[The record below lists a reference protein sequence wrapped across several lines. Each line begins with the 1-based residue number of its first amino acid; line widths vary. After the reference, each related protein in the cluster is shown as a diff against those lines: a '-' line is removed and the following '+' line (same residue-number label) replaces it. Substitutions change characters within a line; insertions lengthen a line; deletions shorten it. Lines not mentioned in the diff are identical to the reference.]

1 MKTLGRL
8 RSAAT
13 HRSLH
18 LRQSSQVDLVAAA
31 QGQVDQAPQLSEH
44 LEAVGHQQR
53 AVAATQQTLNKSARV
68 LSNAREEHA
77 LTLDLGSEGLDT
89 SSPAPSHL

>member
-1 MKTLGRL
+1 M
-8 RSAAT
+8 
-13 HRSLH
+13 
-18 LRQSSQVDLVAAA
+18 DLVAAA

-77 LTLDLGSEGLDT
+77 LTLNLGSEGLDT
-89 SSPAPSHL
+89 SSPTPSHL